1 MSSISEITTP
11 RDSRTLK
18 DILAQQLLIHSRSEK
33 LGVIRSAMEHTD
45 RDALLRIMISLG
57 FQHDPRQFHA
67 DSHALTNMDWWE
79 IAYQPHP
86 PSQAYTHSNT
96 RQPLHCDNAWFS
108 DGPELNLFVMEK
120 QAPTGGEQVL
130 YPVSLL
136 LADLKRDQPALLKLL
151 VETAVV
157 IRKGDE
163 PGVWNDTPILTLG
176 PQPKV
181 FWNYYRIQKDTSKV
195 ADMCERFFQFL
206 EERMLSGD
214 LPQLRAEDGDLFFFN
229 DQLVLHGRMAFEA
242 AELAARVLL
251 QSSWK
256 LPDCALRG
264 QNHN

>member
-1 MSSISEITTP
+1 M
-11 RDSRTLK
+11 K
-18 DILAQQLLIHSRSEK
+18 DI
-33 LGVIRSAMEHTD
+33 D
-45 RDALLRIMISLG
+45 RDAVLKMMSSMG
-57 FQHDPRQFHA
+57 FQHDLRHYHA
-67 DSHALTNMDWWE
+67 DSHALENRDWWE
-79 IAYQPHP
+79 IVYQPHP
-86 PSQAYTHSNT
+86 ASQAYTHSKT

-108 DGPELNLFVMEK
+108 DPPELNLFVMQK
-120 QAPTGGEQVL
+120 QAPSGGEQVF

-136 LADLKRDQPALLKLL
+136 LEDLKRDQPDLLKLL

-157 IRKGDE
+157 IRKGDQ

-181 FWNYYRIQKDTSKV
+181 FWNYYRTQKDTPEV

-206 EERMLSGD
+206 EVRMLSGD

-242 AELAARVLL
+242 TELADRVLL

-256 LPDCALRG
+256 LPECTLRG
-264 QNHN
+264 QSHN